1 MHFRMIKSATC
12 DKSGISNT
20 IRINE
25 TRCQAEL
32 TKESKIAAKMSAHK
46 VYQLDRSKSEARNCS
61 EKISLHKLNQLGSL

>member
-1 MHFRMIKSATC
+1 MNINFRMIRSATC
-12 DKSGISNT
+12 SKSDISNT

-32 TKESKIAAKMSAHK
+32 TKESKIAVKMSTHK

-61 EKISLHKLNQLGSL
+61 EKISSHKLN